1 MLCSHHR
8 RSVLLCRL
16 RNLGRLC
23 IRIVGLSQLFDDAL
37 VLGIRRHA
45 RGHNG
50 SVACRGVIP
59 ASVMA
64 APIHARTRER
74 NAHQTQQQMAELG
87 IQQPYQHFVHRNT
100 EIDRSSESRK

>member
-1 MLCSHHR
+1 MLCSHN
-8 RSVLLCRL
+8 L
-16 RNLGRLC
+16 RGLFKFGLRHLGRLC
-23 IRIVGLSQLFDDAL
+23 IRFVGLPQLFDDTL
-37 VLGIRRHA
+37 VLGIRCHA

-64 APIHARTRER
+64 APIHARTNQRHT
-74 NAHQTQQQMAELG
+74 HQPKQQMAELG

-100 EIDRSSESRK
+100 EIYRSSES